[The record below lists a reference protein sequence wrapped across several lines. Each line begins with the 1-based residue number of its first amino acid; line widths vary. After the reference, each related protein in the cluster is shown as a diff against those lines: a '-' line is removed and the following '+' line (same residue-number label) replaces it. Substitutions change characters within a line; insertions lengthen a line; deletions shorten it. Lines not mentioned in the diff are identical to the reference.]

1 MVRALGVRQK
11 MKRLLLLVTLI
22 LAVDTYG
29 QINPT
34 VSERFS
40 RWLTPEICATSDP
53 DALYIRHLEAD
64 GASWDSE
71 QARDGFH
78 QAYAVV
84 LAARTDQRH
93 PEAAR
98 FRSPLLDAFKHTFE
112 FIRTANGNTSTA
124 HQMSRL
130 PAEVEWMI
138 SRGFES
144 KFDNGVSG
152 EYTFDDIRQLA
163 RIYQRS
169 QSRFTIGTD
178 LSDLEARI
186 LEPALGHLKAAEESM
201 SKAAVAYFRAK
212 LVSMIAKY
220 IGR

>member
-1 MVRALGVRQK
+1 
-11 MKRLLLLVTLI
+11 MKCLLLLATLI
-22 LAVDTYG
+22 LASETHG
-29 QINPT
+29 QTTPT
-34 VSERFS
+34 VSERFAQ
-40 RWLTPEICATSDP
+40 WLTPENCATSNP
-53 DALYIRHLEAD
+53 DALYIKHLKAD
-64 GASWDSE
+64 GFSWDSE
-71 QARDGFH
+71 QARDNFH

-84 LAARTDQRH
+84 LAARTDQRY
-93 PEAAR
+93 PEAAK
-98 FRSPLLDAFKHTFE
+98 FRSPLLDAFKQTFE
-112 FIRTANGNTSTA
+112 FIRSANGNTSTA

-169 QSRFTIGTD
+169 QSRFTVGTD
-178 LSDLEARI
+178 LSELEARI
-186 LEPALGHLKAAEESM
+186 LEPALDHLKTAEDSM
-201 SKAAVAYFRAK
+201 SKDAVTYFRAK
-212 LVSMIAKY
+212 LVSMIAQY